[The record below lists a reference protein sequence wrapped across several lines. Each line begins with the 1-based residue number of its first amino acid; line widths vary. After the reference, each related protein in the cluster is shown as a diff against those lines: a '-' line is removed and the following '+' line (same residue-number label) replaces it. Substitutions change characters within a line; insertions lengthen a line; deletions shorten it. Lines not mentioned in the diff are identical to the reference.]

1 MKKVNQSIQL
11 PEGSFNV
18 SMDFFDQS
26 DFSNIKSLY
35 NQWNNLSNLLVKNG
49 GRRLNIPEVLSE
61 GIVCIHFGAGRLTAS
76 KGKFNSSW
84 DCYQINN
91 HRRIQVKATS
101 VGTDLTSFGPRS
113 VWDDLYFV
121 SFFPYGKYDGSYEI
135 FKIPNNLIH
144 NFQVSK
150 TQTFKQQ
157 QKANRRPR
165 FSIING
171 IIKPQSIKP
180 IISNKL

>member
-26 DFSNIKSLY
+26 DFSKIKSLY
-35 NQWNNLSNLLVKNG
+35 IQWDILSSQLVKYG
-49 GRRLNIPEVLSE
+49 GRRLNIPEVITE
-61 GIVCIHFGAGRLTAS
+61 GIVCIHLGAGRLTTS
-76 KGKFNSSW
+76 KGNFNSSW
-84 DCYQINN
+84 DCYEIKN
-91 HRRIQVKATS
+91 HRRVQVKATS
-101 VGTDLTSFGPRS
+101 VSNDLTSFGPKS

-121 SFFPYGKYDGSYEI
+121 NFFPYGKYDGSYEI

-171 IIKPQSIKP
+171 I
-180 IISNKL
+180 NNFLNF